1 MNFFKKLF
9 GGTDDAADEKQ
20 KKESKNFDVLK
31 YDGVKALNSGQAE
44 YAVKCLE
51 YALTLKDDL
60 ECRDYLSQAY
70 IRQGELAEAYEQ
82 LAKMSEACPDNA
94 PILMRMADVAYMM
107 ENYGAMSDACEKALL
122 IDADNPLTYY
132 LYARACHGQGD
143 NTNATA
149 MLTKALTLNAEYD
162 VARLLR
168 GEIYLEENDC
178 ANASQDAALL
188 LERVEGNEDVLLL
201 NARICE
207 AEGKHEEAVDFYGK
221 VIDVN
226 PFCVQ
231 AFSERAA
238 VRRELG
244 DAAGAEADQKE
255 AEELGAN
262 GQQPEESVEQ
272 KVKNA
277 YKNNDSF
284 GVFSN

>member
-1 MNFFKKLF
+1 MGFFKKLF
-9 GGTDDAADEKQ
+9 GGTDSAADEKQ
-20 KKESKNFDVLK
+20 KEEGKNFDVLK
-31 YDGVKALNSGQAE
+31 YDGVKALRSGQTE

-70 IRQGELAEAYEQ
+70 MRQGGLSEAYGQ
-82 LAKMSEACPDNA
+82 LAVMAEACPDNA
-94 PILMRMADVAYMM
+94 PILIRMADVAYMM
-107 ENYGAMSDACEKALL
+107 EDYDAMSEACKKALL
-122 IDADNPLTYY
+122 IDADDPVTYY
-132 LYARACHGQGD
+132 LYARAFHGHAD
-143 NTNATA
+143 NASA
-149 MLTKALTLNAEYD
+149 IEMLTRAIGLNADYD

-168 GEIYLEENDC
+168 GEIYLEEGDS
-178 ANASQDAALL
+178 AKASQDAALL

-207 AEGKHEEAVDFYGK
+207 AEGRREEAADFYGK

-231 AFSERAA
+231 AFSGRAA
-238 VRRELG
+238 VRRALG

-255 AEELGAN
+255 AEELGADV
-262 GQQPEESVEQ
+262 QQPEENVEQ
-272 KVKNA
+272 KVKNV